1 MGMIMYGTK
10 VFTKFK
16 GYFGEREEC
25 ACCHKTYKKSYVKF
39 TTWFHI
45 DEIPLFP
52 VKSTYYKMCPICGDS
67 IEMKGKYAKAEM
79 VVTGEPETQ
88 QLETYA
94 KHILA
99 NKPKGIMSVDNSYEF
114 WVKDLSTGE
123 EICVATGLTKDVVK
137 RMKKERGLK
146 NFKIIDA

>member
-1 MGMIMYGTK
+1 
-10 VFTKFK
+10 
-16 GYFGEREEC
+16 
-25 ACCHKTYKKSYVKF
+25 
-39 TTWFHI
+39 
-45 DEIPLFP
+45 
-52 VKSTYYKMCPICGDS
+52 MCPICGDS

>member
-1 MGMIMYGTK
+1 MGMIIYGTK

-45 DEIPLFP
+45 DELPLFP

-67 IEMKGKYAKAEM
+67 IEIKGKYAKAEM

-99 NKPKGIMSVDNSYEF
+99 NKPKGFMSVDSSYEF
-114 WVKDLSTGE
+114 YVKDLSTDE
-123 EICVATGLTKDVVK
+123 EICVATNLTKDMVK
-137 RMKKERGLK
+137 DMKKERGLK